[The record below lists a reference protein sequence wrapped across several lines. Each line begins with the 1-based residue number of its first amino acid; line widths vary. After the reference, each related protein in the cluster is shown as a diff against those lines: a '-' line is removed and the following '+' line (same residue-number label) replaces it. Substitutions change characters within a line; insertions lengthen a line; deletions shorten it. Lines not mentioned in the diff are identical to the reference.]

1 MCVAHSR
8 VMRAPAW
15 KYARIALV
23 LLGAF
28 AVGGASAEVA
38 LRARHNVERVRTER
52 ETGAAGQLVSLLL
65 TSPDGDLVARPRLI
79 CPIGKA
85 AELVLHDPRDP
96 SRVRLTFRVE
106 AERDAATGDIALDYE
121 LWIPERSVAAKGKLS
136 LTPGVEQA
144 VRIGDGELVATWFA
158 LPVPSAQF
166 DDYLEAERAAAA
178 RGGKA
183 T

>member
-15 KYARIALV
+15 KYARTALV
-23 LLGAF
+23 LMGAF

-65 TSPDGDLVARPRLI
+65 TSPEGDVVARPRLI
-79 CPIGKA
+79 CPSGKV
-85 AELVLHDPRDP
+85 AELVLHDPKHP
-96 SRVRLTFRVE
+96 GQVRLTFRVE
-106 AERDAATGDIALDYE
+106 AEREPTGEIALDYE

-144 VRIGDGELVATWFA
+144 VRLGDGELVATWFA